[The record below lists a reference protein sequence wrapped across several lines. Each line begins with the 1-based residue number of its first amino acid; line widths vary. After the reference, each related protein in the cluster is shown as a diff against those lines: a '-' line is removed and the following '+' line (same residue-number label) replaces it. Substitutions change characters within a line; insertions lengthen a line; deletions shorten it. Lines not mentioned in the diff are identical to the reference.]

1 MNARHWSMALVL
13 ALVAVPAAAETA
25 KTRGSSS
32 DERSVG
38 SRHHSSSPSRPA
50 PPSAVSRGSGS
61 GSPPAT
67 EAQGRHPRAGSGHGF
82 RSPSGRRYYP
92 YSYSY
97 YSPYR
102 FYGYG
107 YGGFPYF
114 DLYYGSGSYGW
125 PYYYGGPYAGG
136 YYSRYGYR
144 GDYGSVRVL
153 VDPSETR
160 VYVDGSYAGMADEYD
175 GLFQRLHVSPGR
187 HELTLKLDGYQ
198 THRMR
203 VYVPYDGT
211 LKLHHDMA
219 RGQGDESFED
229 LAGDRGAEG
238 PRADL
243 RERYDGARDDDAD
256 ERYSPRDER
265 RPARDERTGTL
276 QLDVLPEGASI
287 YVDGV
292 FRGTGRSLRRLEL
305 SAGSHRVEILHP
317 GMRTFER
324 DVNVE
329 EGESEDLEIELER

>member
-1 MNARHWSMALVL
+1 MNARYWSMAMVL
-13 ALVAVPAAAETA
+13 ALAALPAAAETA
-25 KTRGSSS
+25 KPRGSSS
-32 DERSVG
+32 EERSVG

-61 GSPPAT
+61 RPSAAT
-67 EAQGRHPRAGSGHGF
+67 EAQSRHPRAGSGHGF
-82 RSPSGRRYYP
+82 RYSSGRGHYPYYP
-92 YSYSY
+92 YYSRY
-97 YSPYR
+97 RPYG
-102 FYGYG
+102 YGYG

-114 DLYYGSGSYGW
+114 DFYYGYGSYGW

-136 YYSRYGYR
+136 YYGHSGYR

-160 VYVDGSYAGMADEYD
+160 VYVDGSYAGTADEYD

-211 LKLHHDMA
+211 LKIHHDMA
-219 RGQGDESFED
+219 RGQGAESFED
-229 LAGDRGAEG
+229 MAGDRGDD
-238 PRADL
+238 DL
-243 RERYDGARDDDAD
+243 RAELREGERHAYGDPRNDDVA
-256 ERYSPRDER
+256 ER
-265 RPARDERTGTL
+265 RPAREEQTGTL
-276 QLDVLPEGASI
+276 RLDVLPEGASI

-305 SAGSHRVEILHP
+305 SAGTHRLEILHP
-317 GMRTFER
+317 GMSTFER
-324 DVNVE
+324 DVTVE
-329 EGESEDLEIELER
+329 EGESEDLEIELTR